1 MTILV
6 GHRGVGKSSFVRRIG
21 RYLPEAE
28 CFCLDSEIEKFH
40 GSIAQIFFQQGES
53 AFREIE
59 EQVFQQLVK
68 KLANSQAPVYIAV
81 GGGFKSEIPSG
92 AKVLWLQRD
101 WDVSKNIFFDRPSL
115 NSDPKDLRIPTDIFR
130 SRNERWEQQGYDVLT
145 LPEGVYESHPGE
157 AEYFRGEPAKGAIT
171 LLPLHFQG
179 ERLQYI
185 KNLQPQFIELRDDLL
200 TTEQIELAVSIFE
213 SGQLLLSFRNDEK
226 EKATSGFVNR
236 VALVDWPVERGEPA
250 FKIAPEK
257 KISSLHSEEENYFD
271 ALELA
276 EGFTDGKLKWS
287 PFVKNFLQLRLGHE
301 WQKRDPLRRLF
312 FPRSE
317 NGRWYWYRH
326 LQKQQVPLNF
336 FRIDFGSS
344 LDQPTLL
351 QWLQP
356 SSFQFAA
363 VLGQPVLQSWSPS
376 YHAEFFA
383 KRKMSLYSIEVDE
396 RDLIDGGFEF
406 LCELGLC
413 SAAVTSPLKPW
424 AGRLIGGL
432 VGVQTGKER
441 PLNTLIRNPLTF
453 LWEGEST
460 DETGFQYLLEKNS
473 IDLQAMSVAIW
484 GGGGVLPALNLPNAV
499 AYSARTGFP
508 REGEPLL
515 KQIDALVWAAGTQL
529 ADSLPKDW
537 KPKFVIDLN
546 YRADSPAR
554 AYAFAMGA
562 KYISGDDMFFKQAIE
577 QQNIWSSYE

>member
-1 MTILV
+1 MLTILV
-6 GHRGVGKSSFVRRIG
+6 GHRGVGKSSLLKRIS
-21 RYLPEAE
+21 RYLPQAE
-28 CFCLDSEIEKFH
+28 YYCLDSEIEKSH
-40 GSIAQIFFQQGES
+40 GSIAQTFSQKSES
-53 AFREIE
+53 VFRSIE

-68 KLANSQAPVYIAV
+68 KLANTQVPVYIAV

-115 NSDPKDLRIPTDIFR
+115 NPNPKDLRIPTDIFR

-145 LPEGVYESHPGE
+145 LPEGVYASHPGE
-157 AEYFRGEPAKGAIT
+157 AEHFRGAPAKGAIT

-200 TTEQIELAVSIFE
+200 SAAQIEKALSIFE
-213 SGQLLLSFRNDEK
+213 RNQLLLSFRNDELEK
-226 EKATSGFVNR
+226 ESSGYVNR
-236 VALVDWPVERGEPA
+236 VALVDWPVERGVPA
-250 FKIAPEK
+250 FKMTAEQK
-257 KISSLHSEEENYFD
+257 MSSLHSEEENYFD
-271 ALELA
+271 ALEFV
-276 EGFTDGKLKWS
+276 EGFADGKIKWS

-326 LQKQQVPLNF
+326 LQKRQPLQF

-356 SSFQFAA
+356 SSERFAA

-383 KRKMSLYSIEVDE
+383 KRKTSLYSIEVDE

-406 LCELGLC
+406 LCELGLFA
-413 SAAVTSPLKPW
+413 AAVTSPLKPW
-424 AGRLIGGL
+424 AGRLISGL
-432 VGVQTGKER
+432 AEGLAGAIR
-441 PLNTLIRNPLTF
+441 PLNTLSKNLLTTT
-453 LWEGEST
+453 WEGAST
-460 DETGFQYLLEKNS
+460 DEVGFQELIEKNS
-473 IDLQAMSVAIW
+473 LNLQAMNVAIW
-484 GGGGVLPALNLPNAV
+484 GGGGVLPALNLPRAV

-515 KQIDALVWAAGTQL
+515 KQIDALVWAAGMQI
-529 ADSLPKDW
+529 ADTLPKEW

-554 AYAFAMGA
+554 TYAFAVGA

-577 QQNIWSSYE
+577 QQKIWSSYE

>member
-1 MTILV
+1 MMTILV
-6 GHRGVGKSSFVRRIG
+6 GHRGVGKSSLLKRIA
-21 RYLPEAE
+21 RYLPQAE
-28 CFCLDSEIEKFH
+28 CYCLDAEIEKSH
-40 GSIAQIFFQQGES
+40 GSIAQIFSQQGER
-53 AFREIE
+53 AFRSLE

-68 KLANSQAPVYIAV
+68 KNANSDGPVYIAV

-130 SRNERWEQQGYDVLT
+130 SRNERWELLGYDVLT
-145 LPEGVYESHPGE
+145 LPEGVCEAHPGE
-157 AEYFRGEPAKGAIT
+157 AEYFRGAPAMGAIT
-171 LLPLHFQG
+171 LLPQHFQN

-185 KNLQPQFIELRDDLL
+185 KNLRPQFIELRDDLL
-200 TTEQIELAVSIFE
+200 TTEQIKLAVSTFE

-226 EKATSGFVNR
+226 EKATSGFVKR
-236 VALVDWPVERGEPA
+236 VALVDWPVERGEPT
-250 FKIAPEK
+250 FKIPPEQ

-271 ALELA
+271 ALEFA
-276 EGFTDGKLKWS
+276 EGFSDGRLKWS

-301 WQKRDPLRRLF
+301 WQKRDPQRRLF

-326 LQKQQVPLNF
+326 LQKQQMPLNF

-383 KRKMSLYSIEVDE
+383 KRKTSLYSIEVDE
-396 RDLIDGGFEF
+396 RDLLEGGFEF
-406 LCELGLC
+406 LCELGLNA
-413 SAAVTSPLKPW
+413 AAVTSPLKSW
-424 AGRLIGGL
+424 AGRLVGG
-432 VGVQTGKER
+432 QK
-441 PLNTLIRNPLTF
+441 PLNTLIKNPLTF
-453 LWEGEST
+453 QWDGEST
-460 DETGFQYLLEKNS
+460 DETGFLHLLQKNAL
-473 IDLQAMSVAIW
+473 DLQAMSVAIW

-515 KQIDALVWAAGTQL
+515 KQIDSLVWAAGMQL
-529 ADSLPKDW
+529 SDALPKEW

-554 AYAFAMGA
+554 AYAFAVGA
-562 KYISGDDMFFKQAIE
+562 KYISGEEMFFKQADE
-577 QQNIWSSYE
+577 QQKIWSSYE